1 MDTSLLKAVNDEIVE
16 LKNVILQ
23 LKAEKKE
30 LVQTLEDCTA
40 GLYNADFPENLTEH
54 LGNLYMRSKEVIQ
67 LLSIAMHH
75 LDINNFIE
83 AMAEDENFTYKLRL
97 DKNPK
102 SNNIETELSIEES
115 NEWEMLRQKPAE

>member
-1 MDTSLLKAVNDEIVE
+1 
-16 LKNVILQ
+16 
-23 LKAEKKE
+23 
-30 LVQTLEDCTA
+30 
-40 GLYNADFPENLTEH
+40 
-54 LGNLYMRSKEVIQ
+54 MRSKEVIQ